1 MCVSVWKYLGAEAA
15 AEVTSEAVTF
25 AAESAGAAAAHR
37 RSARAVAMTAPA
49 PAEADM
55 TGRGAI
61 EAVAVATAAAREGEA
76 ATAGHCRRRAIIL
89 LRCVIPVMN
98 LRRHLVMTAGAHHQ
112 ATEMT
117 EDRRHHGGTIAMM
130 GRRHPG
136 DRRPETTGVLRREAV
151 YLLCLGIGRHDR
163 QCEAAPHRTIASGL
177 HHPEGALVP
186 PIGTDLLPPLSS
198 EVRRYPEVEAPHLP
212 PSGTDLQDAED
223 RRHRRGT
230 DHHRDIRPVATTEDL
245 LHQDMIL
252 GNVAILPVA
261 NVSYSPHMKSNYYLA
276 RY

>member
-1 MCVSVWKYLGAEAA
+1 MCVSVWKYLAAEAA
-15 AEVTSEAVTF
+15 AEATSEAVTS
-25 AAESAGAAAAHR
+25 AAESAGAAAAHQ

-49 PAEADM
+49 LAEADM

-61 EAVAVATAAAREGEA
+61 EAVAAATAAVREGEA
-76 ATAGHCRRRAIIL
+76 ATAGHCRRRGIIRL
-89 LRCVIPVMN
+89 LCVIPGMN
-98 LRRHLVMTAGAHHQ
+98 LRRRLVMTAGAHRQ

-130 GRRHPG
+130 GRRHLG
-136 DRRPETTGVLRREAV
+136 VRRPETTGVLRREAA

-163 QCEAAPHRTIASGL
+163 QSEAAHHRTTASGL

-186 PIGTDLLPPLSS
+186 PIGTDLLPLLLS
-198 EVRRYPEVEAPHLP
+198 EVRRYPEVEAPHLL
-212 PSGTDLQDAED
+212 PSGTGLQDAED
-223 RRHRRGT
+223 RRHRRET
-230 DHHRDIRPVATTEDL
+230 DHHRDIRPVATTEGL

-261 NVSYSPHMKSNYYLA
+261 NISYS
-276 RY
+276 